1 MNTAKL
7 VGFIVGGVISVFL
20 VLIILKFINKDSSLR
35 AKYDERQHIV
45 RGRAYRIA
53 FWTAVILLALYSFID
68 AYKIDIPIKRHVIP
82 FIIIMISVLVH
93 TSYAILND
101 GYFGMNES
109 RKRAMVMFVL
119 IGLLNFGI
127 SILEMNRGQMI
138 EDGKLSSPFMNLIC
152 GISFVII
159 GIVLFIKSRI
169 SKDDYAEEE
178 E

>member
-7 VGFIVGGVISVFL
+7 AGVIVGGVISVFL

-68 AYKIDIPIKRHVIP
+68 AFEIDIPIKRHVIP

-109 RKRAMVMFVL
+109 RKRAM
-119 IGLLNFGI
+119 
-127 SILEMNRGQMI
+127 SIVCYRFCILKNVNWVV
-138 EDGKLSSPFMNLIC
+138 F
-152 GISFVII
+152 F
-159 GIVLFIKSRI
+159 
-169 SKDDYAEEE
+169 
-178 E
+178 